1 MTVLTGYVSSICQYV
16 AFLKRNE
23 QVIARTPF
31 VHGPYTNKRT
41 IEFFGFQRNTDCYF
55 SVFVFHKILGQ
66 QVILPVHKN
75 FRCIVFS

>member
-31 VHGPYTNKRT
+31 VHGPYSNKRT
-41 IEFFGFQRNTDCYF
+41 IEFFCFHWNVDGYY
-55 SVFVFHKILGQ
+55 SVFVFHKIFG
-66 QVILPVHKN
+66 
-75 FRCIVFS
+75 